1 MTISKPLIKRAK
13 QAIISSGIVNHNLRK
28 GAQLLL
34 RRLARGAL
42 VKREAV
48 HAALDSTFSTDIQ
61 GGRDGD
67 DLISQPE
74 RVGKCRCHRYLDDNE
89 LGIGSRYGA
98 AERRK
103 QTQRQLLDEN
113 RMNERV

>member
-13 QAIISSGIVNHNLRK
+13 QAIISSGIVNHDLRK

-48 HAALDSTFSTDIQ
+48 HATFDSPFSTDIQ
-61 GGRDGD
+61 GSRYGD

-74 RVGKCRCHRYLDDNE
+74 RVGECRCHRYLDDNE
-89 LGIGSRYGA
+89 LGIRSRYGT

-103 QTQRQLLDEN
+103 QTQGQLLDEN
-113 RMNERV
+113 RMNECV

>member
-1 MTISKPLIKRAK
+1 MTISEPLIKRAK
-13 QAIISSGIVNHNLRK
+13 QAIISSGIVNHDLRK

-48 HAALDSTFSTDIQ
+48 HAAFDSPFSTDIQ
-61 GGRDGD
+61 GSRYGD

-74 RVGKCRCHRYLDDNE
+74 RVGECRCHRNLDDNE
-89 LGIGSRYGA
+89 LRIRSRYGT

-103 QTQRQLLDEN
+103 QTQGQLLDEN
-113 RMNERV
+113 GMNERV